1 MLFLQHFL
9 SFDFRLP
16 KTMFKL
22 VVVTC
27 PAATE
32 GATLATTKGWTD
44 VKACVHATT
53 RTRRRRRR
61 VTTEDFISLAV
72 AGFKGKDS
80 RVDFQAGKLIVTQ
93 KIEIVVN
100 DAAMVD
106 SRSTVSRN
114 DDVSDPFVRRFDFF
128 ISVPDRFHFRNG
140 VVPSS
145 TLVLLSVVQNAAY
158 GLWYIL
164 LVTKGVLYW

>member
-1 MLFLQHFL
+1 
-9 SFDFRLP
+9 
-16 KTMFKL
+16 MFKL

-106 SRSTVSRN
+106 SRSTVSETMMSVIRLSE
-114 DDVSDPFVRRFDFF
+114 DLIFSFRFPTVF
-128 ISVPDRFHFRNG
+128 ISG
-140 VVPSS
+140 ME
-145 TLVLLSVVQNAAY
+145 
-158 GLWYIL
+158 
-164 LVTKGVLYW
+164 